1 MAWGKWIG
9 GYLGWMVLGPLGGL
23 AGFVLGSIVDGLTSN
38 SDGKRLD
45 GEGQTDSQQ
54 SYYSSAS
61 GGQQAEGARNS
72 FLFSMLVLASH
83 VIQADGRVMHSE
95 MEFMRRFLQNT
106 YGPMARQQGEE
117 ILQRL
122 FQQRRQMSDQQWRQQ
137 IMSVCGQLRQQMP
150 AAQRLQILS
159 LMVQL
164 SRADGSV
171 DASEISVLYE
181 LANWMGVDSSMV
193 DQLNNMGGNSL
204 DEAYKVLGVSSTA
217 TDDEVRKA
225 YRSLALKYHPDR
237 VATLGE
243 DVKRQAEETFKRIN
257 DAKEKVWK
265 ARGL

>member
-23 AGFVLGSIVDGLTSN
+23 AGFVLGSIVDGIVGN
-38 SDGKRLD
+38 DGKSA
-45 GEGQTDSQQ
+45 EGSGPADSQQ
-54 SYYSSAS
+54 AYSAAS
-61 GGQQAEGARNS
+61 GAQQAQGDRNS
-72 FLFSMLVLASH
+72 FLFSMLVLASYI
-83 VIQADGRVMHSE
+83 IQADGRVMHSE
-95 MEFMRRFLQNT
+95 MEFMRRFLANT
-106 YGPMARQQGEE
+106 YGPLARQQGEE

-122 FQQRRQMSDQQWRQQ
+122 FQQRKQMSDQQWRAQ
-137 IMSVCGQLRQQMP
+137 IMGVCAQLRQQMP

-164 SRADGSV
+164 SGADGSV
-171 DASEISVLYE
+171 DSTEISALYE
-181 LANWMGVDSSMV
+181 LANWMGVDSGMV
-193 DQLNNMGGNSL
+193 DQLNHMGGHSL

-225 YRSLALKYHPDR
+225 YRKLALKYHPDR
-237 VATLGE
+237 VATLGD

-265 ARGL
+265 ARGM